1 MSRKHL
7 LQDISSCLKTIG
19 FKESASGEPNSFE
32 SNVRYPSTLLPG
44 KNDYAHFVLHT
55 SLGTVQIAAK
65 YQESHGTAIEKLAYT
80 AMDAANSEHQ
90 EYLVV
95 CAGEELLKHNRAINF
110 LNAQRSSAPKL
121 LALNVND
128 LHSHLTRHYN
138 PKVA

>member
-7 LQDISSCLKTIG
+7 LHDINTCLESVG
-19 FKESASGEPNSFE
+19 FKQSSSGKPNTFE
-32 SNVRYPSTLLPG
+32 SNVRYPSTLLPE

-55 SLGTVQIAAK
+55 PQGTVQIAAK

-110 LNAQRSSAPKL
+110 LNAQKSIAPKL
-121 LALNVND
+121 LALKVNELQSQLVRYYD
-128 LHSHLTRHYN
+128 